1 MVCAFELSVG
11 AFDVVAKEAVCAVA
25 NEPAFVH
32 GSVMLG
38 GCSSVAAAAAATDT
52 EAVLADLSGG
62 FLLEWC
68 SADERAVVKVW
79 FYFVEGEEAASSCW
93 SCFFAAPRMSLTR
106 KATRSA
112 NSWL

>member
-11 AFDVVAKEAVCAVA
+11 AFDVVANEAVCAVA
-25 NEPAFVH
+25 NEPAFEH
-32 GSVMLG
+32 GMVARG
-38 GCSSVAAAAAATDT
+38 GCGSVAAAAA

-62 FLLEWC
+62 FLLAWC

-79 FYFVEGEEAASSCW
+79 FYFVDGDEAASSCW
-93 SCFFAAPRMSLTR
+93 SCFFAAPRISLTR

>member
-1 MVCAFELSVG
+1 MVWAFELSVG

-38 GCSSVAAAAAATDT
+38 GCSSVAAAAAAAAAATDT

-68 SADERAVVKVW
+68 SADERAVVKV
-79 FYFVEGEEAASSCW
+79 
-93 SCFFAAPRMSLTR
+93 
-106 KATRSA
+106 
-112 NSWL
+112 